1 MKITTKFMLAL
12 AFVGSLVLT
21 SCKDYDEDNYANQLA
36 TNATV
41 AKKLADDIAA
51 LRQKLDGMKSC
62 ECEEVMSELKYRVDS
77 LIGDTTQWLDE
88 EKGVKKGILLVQ
100 IDQIIDRL
108 DALDGENGTIETIN
122 NDISKIIAK
131 AQKDSTTF
139 ALADSTFKK
148 QIELLNDTLK
158 NYATVEQLQNAV
170 DSINTK
176 VLKPQIDSLWAAVD
190 SLANVTDSLQNQVD
204 SLKDAR
210 QKLITG
216 VVLQQV
222 YNPAIGSFNS
232 SLTGLNTNMLLV
244 YYGTATQSKA
254 FPSGFDGVDLG
265 CEPLNIR
272 AGDILFLDKE
282 GNAGTIYL
290 TINPVDQDFDKLA
303 KGTLKLVN
311 SQDEES
317 GVKLGEAKK
326 SDKVLKM
333 GYTRAAD
340 NGFYEVPAT
349 LDKATLNSVISGTQ
363 KGMTIGSDKTAVAKA
378 LKSLVSSTSVN
389 EFKVGLVNCAGN
401 IYSAMTK
408 VNLDALGVKTA
419 WTDSLGEHSVSSE
432 YKMAACAVQ
441 PLGFNSADEY
451 FGSATTVPGYN
462 YAVKLIKK
470 IADKFADKLKEWY
483 PADYVDNNMS
493 ELLDR
498 RIKNVKYND
507 LTAKVDVTVEYR
519 LHKSDDYKT
528 VTFSLDA
535 DDPDLLP
542 FVQMVDFKALLINA
556 QRIINEANDHYQ
568 EFVINGGYED
578 FITSFLDNINQEALS
593 LYNAV
598 PQLFKPKLIIGD
610 SKGFTACGVEGAP
623 SDLKNFTGE
632 VKLYPISYTDGLLA
646 PIYKKFVKVDDQP
659 GKIYDGDDR
668 TCIGL
673 TGLSSGVHKVYYSA
687 LDYFGNEYPQV
698 YEFRI
703 P

>member
-77 LIGDTTQWLDE
+77 LIGDTAQWLDE
-88 EKGVKKGILLVQ
+88 DKGVKKGILLVQ

-190 SLANVTDSLQNQVD
+190 SLANVTDSLQNQID

-244 YYGTATQSKA
+244 YYGTATKSLT
-254 FPSGFDGVDLG
+254 FPSAFDAAYVDETLD
-265 CEPLNIR
+265 IR

-378 LKSLVSSTSVN
+378 LKSLVNSTSVN

-432 YKMAACAVQ
+432 YKMAACAIQ
-441 PLGFNSADEY
+441 PLGFNTADEY

-483 PADYVDNNMS
+483 PAEYVDNNMS

-535 DDPDLLP
+535 NDPDLLP
-542 FVQMVDFKALLINA
+542 FVQMVDLKALLINA

-646 PIYKKFVKVDDQP
+646 PIYKKYVKVDNQP
-659 GKIYDGDDR
+659 GKIYDGNDR

-687 LDYFGNEYPQV
+687 IDYFGNEIGQV

>member
-62 ECEEVMSELKYRVDS
+62 DCDKKLLESISNRVDS
-77 LIGDTTQWLDE
+77 LLLDSAGQN
-88 EKGVKKGILLVQ
+88 KGVLLTE
-100 IDQIIDRL
+100 IDNLLDRVA
-108 DALDGENGTIETIN
+108 ALDSTGGRVETIENELSEIV
-122 NDISKIIAK
+122 AK
-131 AQKDSTTF
+131 AQKDSTVF
-139 ALADSTFKK
+139 ALADSTFNK

-176 VLKPQIDSLWAAVD
+176 VLKPQIDALWAAVD

-244 YYGTATQSKA
+244 YYGTATKSLT
-254 FPSGFDGVDLG
+254 FPSNIPADKVDETLD
-265 CEPLNIR
+265 IR

-432 YKMAACAVQ
+432 YKMAACAIQ

-535 DDPDLLP
+535 NDPDLLP
-542 FVQMVDFKALLINA
+542 FVQMVDLKALLINA
-556 QRIINEANDHYQ
+556 QRISNEANDHYQ

-598 PQLFKPKLIIGD
+598 PQLFKTKLIIGD

-646 PIYKKFVKVDDQP
+646 PIYKKYVKVDNQP
-659 GKIYDGDDR
+659 GKIYDGNDR

-687 LDYFGNEYPQV
+687 LDYFGNESEVTV

>member
-77 LIGDTTQWLDE
+77 LIGDTAQWLDE
-88 EKGVKKGILLVQ
+88 DKGVKKGVLLVQ

-131 AQKDSTTF
+131 AQADSTTF

-244 YYGTATQSKA
+244 YYGTATQSKT
-254 FPSGFDGVDLG
+254 FPSAFDAAYVDETLD
-265 CEPLNIR
+265 IR

-303 KGTLKLVN
+303 EGTLKLVN

-378 LKSLVSSTSVN
+378 LKSLVSSTSAN

-432 YKMAACAVQ
+432 YKMAACAIQ
-441 PLGFNSADEY
+441 PLGFHSADEY

-498 RIKNVKYND
+498 RIKNVKYNEQ
-507 LTAKVDVTVEYR
+507 TATVDVTVEYR
-519 LHKSDDYKT
+519 LHKSDDYTT

-535 DDPDLLP
+535 NDPDLLP

-578 FITSFLDNINQEALS
+578 FITSFLDDLNQEALS

-598 PQLFKPKLIIGD
+598 PELFMPKLIIGD
-610 SKGFTACGVEGAP
+610 SKGFTACGVEGTP

-646 PIYKKFVKVDDQP
+646 PIYKKYVKVDNQP
-659 GKIYDGDDR
+659 GKIYDGNDR

-687 LDYFGNEYPQV
+687 IDYFGNEIGQV

>member
-41 AKKLADDIAA
+41 AKKLADDIAT
-51 LRQKLDGMKSC
+51 LRQKLGDLKSC
-62 ECEEVMSELKYRVDS
+62 DCDKELVQSISDRVDS
-77 LIGDTTQWLDE
+77 LLIGRDGDTSS
-88 EKGVKKGILLVQ
+88 VSLLIKV
-100 IDQIIDRL
+100 DNLIDRIDYL
-108 DALDGENGTIETIN
+108 TGFNGEKKTLENV
-122 NDISKIIAK
+122 ISDIIAK
-131 AQKDSTTF
+131 VQSDSNT
-139 ALADSTFKK
+139 LAKADTLFREQIAILDSTF
-148 QIELLNDTLK
+148 NDTLK
-158 NYATVEQLQNAV
+158 NYATVEQLSNAV
-170 DSINTK
+170 DSVNTK
-176 VLKPQIDSLWAAVD
+176 VLKPQIDALWLAVD
-190 SLANVTDSLQNQVD
+190 SLANITDSLQNQID

-216 VVLQQV
+216 IVLQQV

-244 YYGTATQSKA
+244 YYGTATESRT
-254 FPSGFDGVDLG
+254 FPSFEGIDRGETLD
-265 CEPLNIR
+265 IR
-272 AGDILFLDKE
+272 AGDILFLDKK

-290 TINPVDQDFDKLA
+290 TINPVDQNFDKLA
-303 KGTLKLVN
+303 KRTLELVN
-311 SQDEES
+311 SQDEKS
-317 GVKLGEAKK
+317 GVKLEEAKK

-378 LKSLVSSTSVN
+378 LKSLVSSTSAN

-408 VNLDALGVKTA
+408 VNLDALGVKTE
-419 WTDSLGEHSVSSE
+419 WTDSLGKHSVSSE
-432 YKMAACAVQ
+432 YKMAACAIQ
-441 PLGFNSADEY
+441 PLGFYTADEY
-451 FGSATTVPGYN
+451 FHSATTVPGYN

-498 RIKNVKYND
+498 RIKNVKYDD

-535 DDPDLLP
+535 NDPDLLP

-556 QRIINEANDHYQ
+556 QRIINEANGHYQ

-578 FITSFLDNINQEALS
+578 FITSFLDNLNQEALS
-593 LYNAV
+593 LYNDV

-610 SKGFTACGVEGAP
+610 SKGFTACGVEGVP

-646 PIYKKFVKVDDQP
+646 PIYKKYVKIDNQK

-668 TCIGL
+668 TCIGI

-687 LDYFGNEYPQV
+687 LDYFGKEYPQV